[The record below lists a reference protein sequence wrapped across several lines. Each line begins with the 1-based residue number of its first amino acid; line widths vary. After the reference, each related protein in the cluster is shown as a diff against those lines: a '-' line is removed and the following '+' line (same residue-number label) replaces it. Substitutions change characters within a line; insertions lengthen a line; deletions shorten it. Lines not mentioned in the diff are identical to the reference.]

1 MPKIVAK
8 EAYCLGCKL
17 CEINCMVAHTRSKK
31 ILKAYSQEKDEMS
44 PRILVEDTGR
54 VSFAV
59 QCRHCQN
66 APCIEAC
73 ISGAMARDPETD
85 AVLCDSDKCVGCY
98 MCIMV
103 CPAGAVLRNKK
114 GKIVSKCDLCVEQGG
129 VPACVENCPNEA
141 LSYVED

>member
-1 MPKIVAK
+1 
-8 EAYCLGCKL
+8 
-17 CEINCMVAHTRSKK
+17 MVAHSHSKK
-31 ILKAYSQEKDEMS
+31 ILRAYSHEKEQLTS
-44 PRILVEDTGR
+44 RILVEDAGR

-73 ISGAMARDPETD
+73 ITGAMYRDPETE
-85 AVLCDSDKCVGCY
+85 AVLCDTDMCVGCY

-103 CPAGAVLRNKK
+103 CPAGAVLRDKQ
-114 GKIVSKCDLCVEQGG
+114 GKVISKCDMCLEHG

>member
-1 MPKIVAK
+1 MPQIVAR

-17 CEINCMVAHTRSKK
+17 CEIHCMVAHSHSKK
-31 ILKAYSQEKDEMS
+31 ILRAYSHEKEQLTS
-44 PRILVEDTGR
+44 RILVEDAGR

-73 ISGAMARDPETD
+73 ITGAMYRDLETE
-85 AVLCDSDKCVGCY
+85 AVLCDTDMCVGCY

-103 CPAGAVLRNKK
+103 CPAGAVLRDKQ
-114 GKIVSKCDLCVEQGG
+114 GKVVSKCDMCLKHG